1 MPCSR
6 ALGQNEVPDLDS
18 DSSLM
23 PAALGQSEQH
33 AELLSCH
40 QLLTASQH
48 PICKIGAAVE
58 VLHKL
63 HLRLLRQRNMVMLP
77 GVEAWVSG
85 EPIHFTKRETE
96 AREGPHGHGDP
107 VIRGQWNKEP
117 RHIPSLAVKVQRVLP
132 AKS

>member
-23 PAALGQSEQH
+23 PAALGQLEQH

-63 HLRLLRQRNMVMLP
+63 HLRLLRQRNTVMLP

-85 EPIHFTKRETE
+85 SQFTLPSGKLRPGRGHMATET
-96 AREGPHGHGDP
+96 
-107 VIRGQWNKEP
+107 W
-117 RHIPSLAVKVQRVLP
+117 
-132 AKS
+132 